1 MEIMME
7 MMIMLLLLMMVVMIE
22 NIYIYIYL
30 SILINKFRF
39 LSVYLCQRSLAHARS
54 FADLSSLFGFIRFG
68 CLSLFGSAL
77 HLPFLA
83 TSFHFKNR
91 SFCLLLSFSSNSS
104 GILLFSAAGQFPD
117 ALGFSTHFAST
128 SNPEPANISTLMKQN
143 RIYLLNHTLC
153 MLFGVKCATVIF
165 FADFYA

>member
-1 MEIMME
+1 
-7 MMIMLLLLMMVVMIE
+7 MLLLLMMVVMIE

-54 FADLSSLFGFIRFG
+54 FADLSSLFVSFGFIRFG
-68 CLSLFGSAL
+68 CLSLSLSGSAL

-153 MLFGVKCATVIF
+153 MLFGVKCTTVIF